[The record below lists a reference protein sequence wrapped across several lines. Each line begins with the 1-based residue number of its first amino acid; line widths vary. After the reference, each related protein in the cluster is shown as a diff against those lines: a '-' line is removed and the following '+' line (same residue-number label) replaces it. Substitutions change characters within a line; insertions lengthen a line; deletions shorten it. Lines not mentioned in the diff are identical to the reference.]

1 MQLTLVGKCYITFNR
16 SSWYSLVQMGGR
28 DFIFLQGSDVSLF
41 AVLPTRLSWY
51 VTMHRFHCST
61 FSSFHAKLHYFVLSL
76 GCYFCDEFNH
86 VFRLVTHFH
95 NICSYIGGTS
105 AMLFLAK
112 AMLNWRSFIDE
123 MSSPTTSS
131 PAGLIFMTIALA
143 FIGKGDIGEMLVILA
158 SLLHLVLVVWFIY
171 MSLAYQTMPGE
182 SPVCWNFKPF
192 ACNSTLM
199 FFTVQTQAGLPTPLE

>member
-1 MQLTLVGKCYITFNR
+1 
-16 SSWYSLVQMGGR
+16 
-28 DFIFLQGSDVSLF
+28 
-41 AVLPTRLSWY
+41 
-51 VTMHRFHCST
+51 
-61 FSSFHAKLHYFVLSL
+61 
-76 GCYFCDEFNH
+76 
-86 VFRLVTHFH
+86 
-95 NICSYIGGTS
+95 
-105 AMLFLAK
+105 MLFLAK

-182 SPVCWNFKPF
+182 SPVC
-192 ACNSTLM
+192 
-199 FFTVQTQAGLPTPLE
+199 